1 MRKTPIDLSASTRS
15 PPGFNLCCAR
25 EDLRRQLPDIGEQ
38 TLGCL
43 THRSA
48 LRRSGC
54 RRASIFANEVTVVT
68 VGNAE
73 GGLATFQCS
82 ETCSGT
88 CQLAFKRS
96 RLDWGSYWGNS
107 MSSKDQFAALE
118 VMSRE
123 RAALA
128 KKEMEYWLAE
138 SEE

>member
-1 MRKTPIDLSASTRS
+1 MGLRHEHAKDADQSQCFYQIGRDA

-43 THRSA
+43 THRLA

-54 RRASIFANEVTVVT
+54 RRVSTSANEVTVVT

-82 ETCSGT
+82 ETYSRT
-88 CQLAFKRS
+88 CQLAFKR
-96 RLDWGSYWGNS
+96 R
-107 MSSKDQFAALE
+107 
-118 VMSRE
+118 
-123 RAALA
+123 
-128 KKEMEYWLAE
+128 
-138 SEE
+138 